1 MLYLLYFYCFISI
14 CLECYAYS
22 GLIYISIQRL
32 IKYRCLRSMLD
43 SIQRTRYTLSDV
55 GIADLRH
62 FLYKSKN
69 TSQYTSP
76 AYQAPYDTGD
86 ERQRLF
92 SLYQY
97 LHHRIHSPARPLKLL
112 FHVGPYE
119 ALLGWVSNC
128 GKYTH
133 TPVNM

>member
-1 MLYLLYFYCFISI
+1 
-14 CLECYAYS
+14 
-22 GLIYISIQRL
+22 
-32 IKYRCLRSMLD
+32 MLD
-43 SIQRTRYTLSDV
+43 SIQRAQYTLSDI

-69 TSQYTSP
+69 SSQYTSP
-76 AYQAPYDTGD
+76 EYQAPYDTED

-119 ALLGWVSNC
+119 SLLGWVSFTSYN
-128 GKYTH
+128 
-133 TPVNM
+133 